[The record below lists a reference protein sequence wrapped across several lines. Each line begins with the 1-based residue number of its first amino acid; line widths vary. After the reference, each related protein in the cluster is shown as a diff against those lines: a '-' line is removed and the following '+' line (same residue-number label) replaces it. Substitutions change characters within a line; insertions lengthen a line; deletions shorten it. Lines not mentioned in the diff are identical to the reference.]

1 MYQLVSCLPAWR
13 SLFFSHFRYDFTFR
27 FSCFFLLFF
36 LSLHNNYLYLP
47 LRFLLIFLLFQ
58 WMFRSFFPFWFQ
70 LCFVFFVCFLF
81 ILIPHSIL
89 VSCQSFSLS
98 VFDFSSFFTFHPPI
112 QYVCVCFFICVS
124 LTFLF
129 FSPLSL
135 FSRFIHFVIF
145 YKNEK
150 NFFFFFRDSRAHAR
164 PLFNSLP
171 LYPLFSTNF
180 HSLSEWRHD
189 LRVRVRVRE
198 IFGRDK
204 KRPFFFFLLNW
215 RHTPNQKLKNCLFIF
230 VSLKKYIVFY
240 VLEVDSSFHKPGG
253 KFMGFFLSPSLSFFR
268 LPGWMCVCF
277 WFTYE
282 LTPLLSLSLVVR
294 ALPLFWAR
302 KWVRRGDRVWLFF
315 FYFPCFVFYF
325 FFGFLFSKN

>member
-98 VFDFSSFFTFHPPI
+98 VFDFSSFFYFSPSHSVC
-112 QYVCVCFFICVS
+112 VCVCFFICVS

-180 HSLSEWRHD
+180 HSLSEWRHE
-189 LRVRVRVRE
+189 LRVRVRE

-204 KRPFFFFLLNW
+204 KRPFFLLFA
-215 RHTPNQKLKNCLFIF
+215 Q
-230 VSLKKYIVFY
+230 
-240 VLEVDSSFHKPGG
+240 
-253 KFMGFFLSPSLSFFR
+253 
-268 LPGWMCVCF
+268 
-277 WFTYE
+277 
-282 LTPLLSLSLVVR
+282 LTAHIQP
-294 ALPLFWAR
+294 
-302 KWVRRGDRVWLFF
+302 KT
-315 FYFPCFVFYF
+315 
-325 FFGFLFSKN
+325 